1 MRTAHPKSLVL
12 LLLAGAL
19 LACSACVYH
28 MPIQQG
34 NFLDKK
40 QVDQLE
46 TGMTRSQVAFLLGTP
61 MIPNGFDRD
70 RWDYYYYDRFSK
82 KYRADT
88 FRVTVYFK
96 NEKVDH
102 VDKPPEPESPPGDL
116 PAQALDAPKGPPVDT
131 GAKPAALPN
140 ALIPDT
146 PVAPD
151 TPEGQRTK
159 QVPDK

>member
-1 MRTAHPKSLVL
+1 MRTAHPKSLVM
-12 LLLAGAL
+12 LLLAGVL
-19 LACSACVYH
+19 LTSACVYH

-61 MIPNGFDRD
+61 MVPNGFDRN
-70 RWDYYYYDRFSK
+70 RWDYYYFAQYSR
-82 KYRADT
+82 KYTPDT
-88 FRVTVYFK
+88 YRVTVYFK
-96 NEKVDH
+96 DEKVDH
-102 VDKPPEPESPPGDL
+102 VDKPPEPEKPPGDL
-116 PAQALDAPKGPPVDT
+116 PKQALDVPKGPPVDT
-131 GAKPAALPN
+131 GANPSALPN

-146 PVAPD
+146 PAAPD

-159 QVPDK
+159 QIPDK

>member
-1 MRTAHPKSLVL
+1 MRTVPKESFLKLLLVG
-12 LLLAGAL
+12 LLLAS
-19 LACSACVYH
+19 SACVYR

-61 MIPNGFDRD
+61 MVPNGFDLD
-70 RWDYYYYDRFSK
+70 RWDYYYFAQYSR
-82 KYRADT
+82 KYRPDT

-96 NEKVDH
+96 DGKVDH
-102 VDKPPEPESPPGDL
+102 VDKPPEPEKA
-116 PAQALDAPKGPPVDT
+116 PAVPLNAPKGPPVDA
-131 GAKPAALPN
+131 GAAPAALPN
-140 ALIPDT
+140 ALVPDT
-146 PVAPD
+146 PAAPD

-159 QVPDK
+159 PVEDK

>member
-1 MRTAHPKSLVL
+1 MRTAHQKSLVL

-19 LACSACVYH
+19 LASACVYH

-61 MIPNGFDRD
+61 MIPNGFDRN
-70 RWDYYYYDRFSK
+70 RWDYYYYARFSK

-96 NEKVDH
+96 DEKVDH
-102 VDKPPEPESPPGDL
+102 VDKPPEPEAPPGKA
-116 PAQALDAPKGPPVDT
+116 PPTEIPKGPPVDA

-151 TPEGQRTK
+151 TPEGQRTAPI
-159 QVPDK
+159 PDK